1 MIKERREVWLGVRGW
16 EWGQESDLDGDGM
29 QVLSCSSDR
38 GGNLGSS
45 SSVKIYPLLG
55 AGGTVLWTVTR
66 LYSAPGQPPPDIHA
80 WDASLGARLALLS
93 GPGTDPGPD
102 RGPV

>member
-1 MIKERREVWLGVRGW
+1 MAGGGGW

-45 SSVKIYPLLG
+45 SSVRTNPLLG
-55 AGGTVLWTVTR
+55 AGGAVPWTVTR
-66 LYSAPGQPPPDIHA
+66 LYSAPGQPPPDIRA
-80 WDASLGARLALLS
+80 WDASLGARPALLS
-93 GPGTDPGPD
+93 GPGTDSGPD